1 MAKTEAEIL
10 QTFKDYAK
18 SKNLSVSEITMQ
30 KRAAKIAQKALE
42 DAELEQ
48 SLIDADLEFLEVIN
62 DNIRHERAQQKKDD
76 EANFKK
82 VEPIAPKEPKEV
94 DDNPVLAK
102 LEALEKK
109 LSAYEQKET
118 VLQKRQSIES
128 KLYTKGI
135 DKKDK
140 AIVEKILSTQ
150 SITVETDEDAV
161 VDTLVDV
168 YNSLKSSFSGG
179 NPPLSASG
187 SPTEDKKLLDIFQKA
202 KEINDLNN

>member
-82 VEPIAPKEPKEV
+82 V
-94 DDNPVLAK
+94 
-102 LEALEKK
+102 
-109 LSAYEQKET
+109 
-118 VLQKRQSIES
+118 R
-128 KLYTKGI
+128 
-135 DKKDK
+135 
-140 AIVEKILSTQ
+140 
-150 SITVETDEDAV
+150 
-161 VDTLVDV
+161 
-168 YNSLKSSFSGG
+168 
-179 NPPLSASG
+179 
-187 SPTEDKKLLDIFQKA
+187 
-202 KEINDLNN
+202 

>member
-82 VEPIAPKEPKEV
+82 VEPIAPEV